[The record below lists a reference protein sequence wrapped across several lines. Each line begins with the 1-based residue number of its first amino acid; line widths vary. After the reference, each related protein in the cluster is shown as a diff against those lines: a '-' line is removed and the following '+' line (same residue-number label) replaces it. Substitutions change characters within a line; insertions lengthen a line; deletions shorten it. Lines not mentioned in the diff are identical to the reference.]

1 MLLAGG
7 LTGVLWSVAA
17 LPSFWLMTAAGDVA
31 TRIIVD
37 DRFKPGALARVLAA
51 LESQPAAAGD
61 QPEFLRSRALLKLR
75 MAEEAM
81 TRNSSEE
88 ADRSVS
94 LALQDLKSALS
105 TRPGDSFLWL
115 LLYSI
120 ETTRGGFDPKYLRYL
135 DQSYATG
142 PHEGWVSLRRN
153 RLALSA
159 FPKLSEAVQSAVISE
174 FEEMVDA
181 DFIED
186 AALNLIGTGW
196 QHREQLLAALGSA
209 DIASR
214 QSLHKRL
221 AADGIKLNM
230 PGIAFDER
238 PWR

>member
-1 MLLAGG
+1 MAGG
-7 LTGVLWSVAA
+7 LASVLWSVAV
-17 LPSFWLMTAAGDVA
+17 LPSFWLMTSAGDVA
-31 TRIIVD
+31 ARIIVD
-37 DRFKPGALARVLAA
+37 DRFKPGALARVLTS

-81 TRNSSEE
+81 TRNGSEE
-88 ADRSVS
+88 TDRSFS

-105 TRPGDSFLWL
+105 ARPSDSFLWL

-120 ETTRGGFDPKYLRYL
+120 ETTRGGFDPQYLRYL

-142 PHEGWVSLRRN
+142 PREGWVSLRRN

-196 QHREQLLAALGSA
+196 QHREQLLAALGSV
-209 DIASR
+209 DITSR

-230 PGIAFDER
+230 PGIASDER